1 MSPLFFYLLY
11 IFLLIYIFFR
21 TFANSIDSNR
31 MTLHEYIE
39 QHILPRYAAFDQGH
53 QRDHAESVINES
65 LVLAKEHGAD
75 LDMAYTIAAF
85 HDLGL
90 EINRELHHIHSGKIL
105 MEDPVLPQFFTEEQR
120 CTMRDAVEDHRASS
134 KNAPRTIYGAIV
146 AEADR
151 HIDPETILRR
161 TLQFGM
167 KQNSDADF
175 EWHFERAYE
184 HMLEKYAE
192 GGYMKLWLQSKRNV
206 EGLKALRAIIDD
218 KEKMRN
224 ICKCLFETIGG
235 L

>member
-1 MSPLFFYLLY
+1 
-11 IFLLIYIFFR
+11 
-21 TFANSIDSNR
+21 

-39 QHILPRYAAFDQGH
+39 QHILPRYAAFDRGH
-53 QRDHAESVINES
+53 QRDHAQSVINES

-90 EINRELHHIHSGKIL
+90 EVNRELHHLHSGEIL
-105 MEDPVLPQFFTEEQR
+105 MADPVLPLFFTEEQR
-120 CTMRDAVEDHRASS
+120 SIMRDAVEDHRASS

-151 HIDPETILRR
+151 HIDPVTILRR

-167 KQNSDADF
+167 KQNPDADF

-192 GGYMKLWLQSKRNV
+192 GGYMRLWLNSKRNV
-206 EGLKALRAIIDD
+206 EGLTKLREIIGD
-218 KEKMRN
+218 KEYMKT
-224 ICKCLFETIGG
+224 ICERIFQTL
-235 L
+235 

>member
-1 MSPLFFYLLY
+1 
-11 IFLLIYIFFR
+11 
-21 TFANSIDSNR
+21 

-39 QHILPRYAAFDQGH
+39 QHILPRYAAFDKGH
-53 QRDHAESVINES
+53 QQDHAQSVINES
-65 LVLAKEHGAD
+65 LELAKEHGAD

-90 EINRELHHIHSGKIL
+90 EVNRELHHIHSGEIL
-105 MEDPVLPQFFTEEQR
+105 MADPILPQFFTKEQL

-167 KQNSDADF
+167 KQNPNADF

-184 HMLEKYAE
+184 HMLEKYAD
-192 GGYMKLWLQSKRNV
+192 GGYMRLWLHSKRNI
-206 EGLKALRAIIDD
+206 EGLTALRAIIDD
-218 KEKMRN
+218 KEYLKT
-224 ICKCLFETIGG
+224 ICKRIFQTL
-235 L
+235 

>member
-1 MSPLFFYLLY
+1 
-11 IFLLIYIFFR
+11 
-21 TFANSIDSNR
+21 

-39 QHILPRYAAFDQGH
+39 QQILPRYAAFDRGH
-53 QRDHAESVINES
+53 QRDHAQSVINES

-90 EINRELHHIHSGKIL
+90 EVNRELHHLHSGEIL
-105 MEDPVLPQFFTEEQR
+105 MADPVLPQFFTEEQR
-120 CTMRDAVEDHRASS
+120 SIMRDAVEDHRASS

-151 HIDPETILRR
+151 HIDPVTILRR

-167 KQNSDADF
+167 KQNPDADF

-192 GGYMKLWLQSKRNV
+192 GGYMRLWLNSKRNV
-206 EGLKALRAIIDD
+206 EGLAQLRAIINN
-218 KEKMRN
+218 KEQMRT
-224 ICKCLFETIGG
+224 ICKRLFEAIT